1 MNPSEPGSQ
10 ASLPTI
16 NLVEIKKTARERLP
30 AGSSVVKT
38 LVDMDDVL
46 EWNTENCAKVEM
58 LWELVVAAIREM
70 RT

>member
-1 MNPSEPGSQ
+1 MNPSDFGSQ

-30 AGSSVVKT
+30 AGSSVLRT

-46 EWNTENCAKVEM
+46 EWNTENCAKMEM
-58 LWELVVAAIREM
+58 LWELIVAAIREA
-70 RT
+70 RI